1 MTEPTFAKLLAAA
14 AFLCECEPDEILG
27 DVRSPGA
34 VRARE
39 IVTLAMHGRGL
50 SYPEIAAW
58 FGRHSHSAFIYLH
71 RRAVGRLGDAA
82 NQLSEA
88 INA

>member
-1 MTEPTFAKLLAAA
+1 MNPAKQI
-14 AFLCECEPDEILG
+14 FVC
-27 DVRSPGA
+27 RGA
-34 VRARE
+34 SGGKV
-39 IVTLAMHGRGL
+39 VTLAMHERGL